1 MATTEQQVVVKF
13 IKIHDIQINSINV
26 QRGAD
31 IPAFGKNAQLLG
43 FNVK

>member
-1 MATTEQQVVVKF
+1 
-13 IKIHDIQINSINV
+13 V

-43 FNVK
+43 FNVKWEIF